1 MASLFRLIAV
11 ACLSVTLLRERTG
24 RWQPTRGS
32 VAKSTIDSLSFGSV
46 FQLWNKNGGPGTYP
60 AQVLTDVVNGEV
72 VGLTA
77 VYDKS
82 VSVEELRSA
91 IDKLYPNA
99 AIHGLSDLWRVESD
113 QLVIRLF
120 DRKDGTK
127 LLIYLKIVRGA
138 DSLVPSAHITNPSN

>member
-11 ACLSVTLLRERTG
+11 ACLSVTFCASAQVGGSPREVVLPSPQLIHCR
-24 RWQPTRGS
+24 S
-32 VAKSTIDSLSFGSV
+32 VQCS
-46 FQLWNKNGGPGTYP
+46 QLWNKNGGPGTYP